1 MRNIAVRTLLL
12 LTLTLPALACSG
24 DDPTPSSPSTPT
36 IPQPAFTQT
45 DLDGGTGAT
54 ASNGRFATIHS
65 TLWRYDAAAPEQKG
79 TQMETSLNTTPHRF
93 LVGAGSVIR
102 GWDLGV
108 PGMRVGG
115 QRRLIIPASLAYGAS
130 GRGTIGPNQP
140 LLFDLELLLVE

>member
-1 MRNIAVRTLLL
+1 
-12 LTLTLPALACSG
+12 
-24 DDPTPSSPSTPT
+24 
-36 IPQPAFTQT
+36 
-45 DLDGGTGAT
+45 
-54 ASNGRFATIHS
+54 
-65 TLWRYDAAAPEQKG
+65 
-79 TQMETSLNTTPHRF
+79 METSLNTTPHRF

-115 QRRLIIPASLAYGAS
+115 QRRLVIPASLAYGAS

>member
-24 DDPTPSSPSTPT
+24 DDPTPSSPSTPA

-45 DLDGGTGAT
+45 DLVVGTGAT
-54 ASNGRFATIHS
+54 ASNGRFATVNY
-65 TLWRYDAAAPEQKG
+65 TLWLYDPAAVEQKG
-79 TQMETSLNTTPHRF
+79 TQMEANTHRF

-115 QRRLIIPASLAYGAS
+115 QRRLVIPASLAYGAS
-130 GRGTIGPNQP
+130 GRSSIGPNQP